1 MDRETTIFETSR
13 LAMRPWR
20 DGDAEV
26 LYGHARNP
34 AVGPIAGWPVHTSV
48 EESREIIAGIL
59 SVRGTWAITVK
70 PAPPTSGSDHYGGA
84 NAGVGMTA
92 GAASNLTSP
101 TGGEPGVYETSRSEP
116 GVGEANGRWANGSEP
131 NGDGAIVSEPGA
143 DEPIGSIGLMVGTAS
158 NLTLP
163 PTEGEIG
170 YWIAEPFWGR
180 GYTTE
185 AARELVRR
193 AFTEL
198 GLRTLWCG
206 WFEGNDRSRRVGEK
220 CGFRHVRTEERY
232 WPAIGRTMTQ
242 HISRLTKGEWN
253 DMTRRP

>member
-1 MDRETTIFETSR
+1 
-13 LAMRPWR
+13 MRPWR
-20 DGDAEV
+20 EGDAEA

-48 EESREIIAGIL
+48 EESREIIADIL
-59 SVRGTWAITVK
+59 SARGTWAITVK
-70 PAPPTSGSDHYGGA
+70 HTPTASMGDSCGSRSA
-84 NAGVGMTA
+84 IT
-92 GAASNLTSP
+92 GAASDEPATLGSGSEA
-101 TGGEPGVYETSRSEP
+101 TGDR
-116 GVGEANGRWANGSEP
+116 ANGSEP
-131 NGDGAIVSEPGA
+131 NGDGAIVSVPGA

-185 AARELVRR
+185 AAHQLVRR
-193 AFTEL
+193 AFTES
-198 GLRTLWCG
+198 GITTLWCG

-242 HISRLTKGEWN
+242 HISRLTREEWN
-253 DMTRRP
+253 DAARG